1 METSRSKVNAVVD
14 TNVVAYYL
22 LGTEPQAE
30 ECGEFWKR
38 VAEVAAPTSWQA
50 EIVSVL
56 WMAVRKKVITPDESV
71 TKLQAAGRLG
81 IQAVSLR
88 QLWRGALV
96 RSIRS
101 GISPYDILFV
111 ELAFRRKTKL
121 ATFDA
126 QLLQTFPDIAKP
138 PSAFF

>member
-1 METSRSKVNAVVD
+1 M
-14 TNVVAYYL
+14 
-22 LGTEPQAE
+22 QE
-30 ECGEFWKR
+30 EQC
-38 VAEVAAPTSWQA
+38 
-50 EIVSVL
+50 
-56 WMAVRKKVITPDESV
+56 
-71 TKLQAAGRLG
+71 
-81 IQAVSLR
+81 
-88 QLWRGALV
+88 QLWRGGLV

-101 GISPYDILFV
+101 RISPYDILFV

>member
-1 METSRSKVNAVVD
+1 MKAVVD

-22 LGTEPQAE
+22 LDTQPHVE
-30 ECGEFWKR
+30 ECQRFWKR
-38 VAEVAAPTSWQA
+38 IAEVAAPASWQA
-50 EIVSVL
+50 EILSVL
-56 WMAVRKKVITPDESV
+56 WMAVRTKVITSDESL
-71 TKLQAAGRLG
+71 TKLQAAARLG
-81 IQAVSLR
+81 IQAIPVR
-88 QLWRGALV
+88 QLWRGALI

-111 ELAFRRKTKL
+111 ELAIRRKTKL